1 MSTFR
6 IFVNEDELKHVRKV
20 LTEER
25 LRLISVIKEKN
36 PESIYELAR
45 ILGRNRSSVMRDL
58 RHLKKLGLVEFQNLG
73 KRKKPVVN
81 YEKISIVI
89 PI

>member
-6 IFVNEDELKHVRKV
+6 IFVNGDELKHVRKV

-25 LRLISVIKEKN
+25 IRLISVIKERN